1 MNTIPSLF
9 DDTSLLAALGE
20 DLPFATLQRAYNT
33 IAPAFD
39 LPPLALTPESP
50 FVRRAILHAE
60 TLLERI
66 PDDALNESTW
76 EHTLFQAT
84 RLACI
89 QSWLEHHHVSSHLAL
104 LKTNT
109 LLDT

>member
-1 MNTIPSLF
+1 MIARCSPRSAKIF
-9 DDTSLLAALGE
+9 RSP
-20 DLPFATLQRAYNT
+20 PFS
-33 IAPAFD
+33 
-39 LPPLALTPESP
+39 ALTTLSPPRSTCPRSPSPESP

-89 QSWLEHHHVSSHLAL
+89 QSWLEHHHVPSHLAL

-109 LLDT
+109 LLDV